1 MTALYHAF
9 QAPLWLEHVFPDCEC
24 SGKRCSRCE
33 QFRCVGCFHRFI
45 HSKDGL
51 RTQCKICRKAE
62 SQTAAFKRDRRKR
75 DRTNAE
81 HINDLKRARYA
92 SDPEK
97 HQEQSRVYRENN
109 LEKVRASYRRANKTE
124 VGRQRQKAY
133 RETHPEQYRQYARTM
148 QIKRRALIQ
157 QNGGDMSSTEWEMM
171 KASYNWTCLCCGK
184 REPEIELEPDHV
196 IPVVLG
202 GSNNRENRQPLCTL
216 CNHKKYTQSIDYRFD
231 QEAL

>member
-1 MTALYHAF
+1 MHFKPHY
-9 QAPLWLEHVFPDCEC
+9 
-24 SGKRCSRCE
+24 G
-33 QFRCVGCFHRFI
+33 
-45 HSKDGL
+45 
-51 RTQCKICRKAE
+51 ICRKAE